1 MVAKKQKEVDS
12 RMNTDKESA
21 ARRPAVISPNETRIL
36 EAIADRIFPATDS
49 PGAVE
54 AGAVEYIDRALAGD
68 YAEFL
73 PGYRKGLR
81 AIDRHAREK
90 FGAKFTTLSDADKDA
105 VLLDCEAG
113 KVPRFKKSANFFET
127 VRCHV
132 LEGVFGEPQYG
143 GNRGLVGWRLVG
155 FPGQQ
160 FGYSDAYI
168 DKRVDLS
175 PDAAEAPAPEEKR

>member
-1 MVAKKQKEVDS
+1 MEIKNNGGPALKK
-12 RMNTDKESA
+12 NA
-21 ARRPAVISPNETRIL
+21 ALTLA
-36 EAIADRIFPATDS
+36 AIADRIFPATDS

-54 AGAVEYIDRALAGD
+54 AGAVEYIGRALAGD

-73 PGYRKGLR
+73 PSYRRGLK

-90 FGAKFTTLSDADKDA
+90 FGAPFVKLGDGDQDA

-113 KVPRFKKSANFFET
+113 QIPGCKNCADFFET
-127 VRCHV
+127 MRCHV

-143 GNRGLVGWRLVG
+143 GNRGLAGWRLVG

-160 FGYSDAYI
+160 FGYADAYI
-168 DKRVDLS
+168 NKPVDV
-175 PDAAEAPAPEEKR
+175 PPVAVPEPVDAEPIDNERRR

>member
-1 MVAKKQKEVDS
+1 MKVNREV
-12 RMNTDKESA
+12 RQNSA
-21 ARRPAVISPNETRIL
+21 ASQRTILTRDEARTL

-68 YAEFL
+68 YAGFL
-73 PGYRKGLR
+73 SEYRKGLR
-81 AIDRHAREK
+81 AIDRYARGK
-90 FGAKFTTLSDADKDA
+90 FGGKFVALSDADKDA
-105 VLLDCEAG
+105 VLLNCEAG
-113 KVPRFKKSANFFET
+113 QVSRFKKSAEFFET

-160 FGYSDAYI
+160 FGYPDAYI

-175 PDAAEAPAPEEKR
+175 PVAAEAPQAEKE

>member
-21 ARRPAVISPNETRIL
+21 ARRPSVLSPNETRIL
-36 EAIADRIFPATDS
+36 ATIADRIFPATDS

-54 AGAVEYIDRALAGD
+54 AGAVDYIDRALAGD
-68 YAEFL
+68 YAGFL
-73 PGYRKGLR
+73 SEYRKGLR
-81 AIDRHAREK
+81 AIDRHARAK
-90 FGAKFTTLSDADKDA
+90 FGGKFAALSDANKDA
-105 VLLDCEAG
+105 ILLDCEAG
-113 KVPRFKKSANFFET
+113 RIPRFKKSAEFFET

-143 GNRGLVGWRLVG
+143 GNRGLIGWRLVG

-160 FGYSDAYI
+160 FGYPDAYI
-168 DKRVDLS
+168 DKRVDVS
-175 PDAAEAPAPEEKR
+175 PVAAEAPQAEKQ

>member
-1 MVAKKQKEVDS
+1 MKSNNPS
-12 RMNTDKESA
+12 RRNARASESVTLTA
-21 ARRPAVISPNETRIL
+21 AEARTL
-36 EAIADRIFPATDS
+36 EAIAERIFPATDS

-81 AIDRHAREK
+81 AIDRHARGK
-90 FGAKFTTLSDADKDA
+90 FSAKFTTLSDADKDA
-105 VLLDCEAG
+105 VLLECEAG
-113 KVPRFKKSANFFET
+113 QVPRFKKSAEFFET

-143 GNRGLVGWRLVG
+143 GNRGLAGWRLVG

-160 FGYSDAYI
+160 FGYPDAYI
-168 DKRVDLS
+168 DKRVELS
-175 PDAAEAPAPEEKR
+175 PVAAEAPAQEEKR

>member
-1 MVAKKQKEVDS
+1 LESKSEFCSALKKNE
-12 RMNTDKESA
+12 
-21 ARRPAVISPNETRIL
+21 ARTLA
-36 EAIADRIFPATDS
+36 AIADRIFPSTDS

-54 AGAVEYIDRALAGD
+54 VGAVDYIERALGGD
-68 YAEFL
+68 YAEYL
-73 PGYRKGLR
+73 SSYRKGLR

-90 FGAKFTTLSDADKDA
+90 FGAAFAKLGDGEKDA
-105 VLLDCEAG
+105 VLQDCEAG
-113 KVPRFKKSANFFET
+113 EIPVFKKSADFFET

-160 FGYSDAYI
+160 FGYPDAYI
-168 DKRVDLS
+168 NKPVDLS
-175 PDAAEAPAPEEKR
+175 PVAADPSQREEE